1 VSAKERPILF
11 SAPMVRAIL
20 EGRKSQTR
28 RVVKPQPVLNLDSDD
43 IHKVGLPES
52 KGLGYYSG
60 STPYRWSKKDRAPDR
75 TPCPYGAPGDRLWV
89 REPWKA
95 HSTFNHLPPRDIPQ
109 SRVFYLAGPEAYSP
123 DHARYRHA
131 RFMPRWASR
140 ILLEV
145 TDERVERLQAIS
157 EADAVAEGAEAS
169 AFPGPWWQGYKDF
182 DGELIHQQATGEQPP
197 DWMIEPKPM
206 RSMKHLDRSAVDQF
220 RALWFSINGLESWD
234 ANPWVWVIS
243 FRRLESADCGV
254 AK

>member
-1 VSAKERPILF
+1 MSAKERPILF
-11 SAPMVRAIL
+11 SAPMARAIL

-28 RVVKPQPVLNLDSDD
+28 RVVKPQPALNLDSDD
-43 IHKVGLPES
+43 ILKVGLPES

-145 TDERVERLQAIS
+145 TAVRVERLQAIS
-157 EADAVAEGAEAS
+157 YADIVAEGVTVPVNAETGHALIDIS
-169 AFPGPWWQGYKDF
+169 TKDGAGAFLDAVTIKDP
-182 DGELIHQQATGEQPP
+182 IAIVRAHWA
-197 DWMIEPKPM
+197 
-206 RSMKHLDRSAVDQF
+206 
-220 RALWFSINGLESWD
+220 ALWCAVNGRASWD
-234 ANPWVWVIS
+234 ANPWVWAIT
-243 FRRLESADCGV
+243 FRRLEPRP
-254 AK
+254 